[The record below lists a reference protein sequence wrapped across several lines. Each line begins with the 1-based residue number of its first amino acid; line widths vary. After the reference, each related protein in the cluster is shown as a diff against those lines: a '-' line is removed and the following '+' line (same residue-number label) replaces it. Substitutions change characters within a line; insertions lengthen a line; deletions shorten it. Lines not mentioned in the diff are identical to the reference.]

1 MRQKTLTKDAV
12 ATVLQGIVSGYQ
24 EELKALSQA
33 DLEKYWFFTYDPAA
47 SKAWNLYQFHSLL
60 DLYRKHCRAWE
71 ELHHGSCCVVER
83 VRDQYLMPKITQFL
97 ADLSAQDEVTR

>member
-1 MRQKTLTKDAV
+1 MPRKKLTKDALK
-12 ATVLQGIVSGYQ
+12 TVLQGIVGGYH

-33 DLEKYWFFTYDPAA
+33 DLEKYWFFQYDP
-47 SKAWNLYQFHSLL
+47 SKTKAWNLYQFHSLL
-60 DLYRKHCRAWE
+60 DLYRKHCRSWE

-97 ADLSAQDEVTR
+97 VDLSAHQEA